1 MVQFHSD
8 LYCRKYKKIQP
19 QLQFQNMVYPMEEL
33 RETKIGKLQLFR
45 TDKGSKQKQNIL
57 LTLNYSGPETRD
69 VIELE

>member
-1 MVQFHSD
+1 
-8 LYCRKYKKIQP
+8 
-19 QLQFQNMVYPMEEL
+19 MEEL